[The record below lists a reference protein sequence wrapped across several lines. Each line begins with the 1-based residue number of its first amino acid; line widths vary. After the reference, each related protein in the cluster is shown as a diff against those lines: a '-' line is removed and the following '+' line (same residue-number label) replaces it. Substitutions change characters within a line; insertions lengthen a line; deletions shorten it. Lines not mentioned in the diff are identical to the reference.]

1 LHVNFIQVFP
11 VKALKFKPILKH
23 AYKIIAVI
31 LILYTL
37 VWGLVNPVPRLH
49 ILNET
54 IRNVYYH
61 VPVWFAMLFLM
72 SVSLIYSIKTLS
84 SSIQIN
90 DTKAYNAALVGFF
103 FSLPG
108 MATGSLWAKF
118 TWGTWWTFQDPK
130 LNGVAIS
137 ILIYLAYFILRA
149 SVDDELKRARIAAV
163 YNVFAFVMMN
173 VFIMVMPRLTDSLH
187 PGNGGNPA
195 FGKYD
200 LDSNMRMVFY
210 PAVIGWILFSYWL
223 FEIKNRLTSIE
234 NQLDE

>member
-1 LHVNFIQVFP
+1 VP
-11 VKALKFKPILKH
+11 AEPIPAAATTSEEMKH
-23 AYKIIAVI
+23 LYKILAAA
-31 LILYTL
+31 LILYSLT
-37 VWGLVNPVPRLH
+37 WGLLNRVPRLD

-61 VPVWFAMLFLM
+61 VPVWFAMLFM
-72 SVSLIYSIKTLS
+72 MTVSLIQSILYLGKNELR
-84 SSIQIN
+84 N
-90 DTKAYNAALVGFF
+90 DDWAYNAAVVGFF

-108 MATGSLWAKF
+108 LITGSVWARY

-149 SVDDELKRARIAAV
+149 SVDDSQKRGRISAV
-163 YNVFAFVMMN
+163 YNVFAYVMMN
-173 VFIMVMPRLTDSLH
+173 VFIMVLPRLTDSLH

-200 LDSNMRMVFY
+200 LDDNMRTVFY
-210 PAVIGWILFSYWL
+210 PAVIGWVLFSYWL
-223 FEIKNRLTSIE
+223 YELKNRASAINT
-234 NQLDE
+234 QLND

>member
-1 LHVNFIQVFP
+1 M
-11 VKALKFKPILKH
+11 KH
-23 AYKIIAVI
+23 WYKILSVVI
-31 LILYTL
+31 IFYTL
-37 VWGLVNPVPRLH
+37 SWGLLNPVPHLD

-61 VPVWFAMLFLM
+61 VPIWFAMLFM
-72 SVSLIYSIKTLS
+72 MAVSVVQSVLSLSKTNL
-84 SSIQIN
+84 IN
-90 DTKAYNAALVGFF
+90 DGKAYNAAVVGFF

-108 MATGSLWAKF
+108 LATGSVWAKY

-137 ILIYLAYFILRA
+137 ILIYLAYFILRF
-149 SVDDELKRARIAAV
+149 SVDDELKRARISAV
-163 YNVFAFVMMN
+163 YNIFAFVMMN
-173 VFIMVMPRLTDSLH
+173 VFIMVLPRLTDSLH

-200 LDSNMRMVFY
+200 LNANMRTVFY

-223 FEIKNRLTSIE
+223 FEIKNRMSAIKNKLH
-234 NQLDE
+234 D